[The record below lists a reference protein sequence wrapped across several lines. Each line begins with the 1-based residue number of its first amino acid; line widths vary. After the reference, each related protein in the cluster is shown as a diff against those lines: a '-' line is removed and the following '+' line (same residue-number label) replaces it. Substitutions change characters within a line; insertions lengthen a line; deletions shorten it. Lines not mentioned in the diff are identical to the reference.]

1 LIEFR
6 QFVEQTEKELLSL
19 FHSIDRDKNGKLDK
33 GELRAAFQKAG
44 LAVPNSKLDKF
55 FSEVDSNHDVGTLH
69 APSPPLAKY
78 LLGIHNLRGMAVSSS
93 LLVKI
98 RFYMEKKFSCDVF
111 DFHFIFF
118 N

>member
-55 FSEVDSNHDVGTLH
+55 FSEVDSNHDVGPLH
-69 APSPPLAKY
+69 APSPPLAKS

-98 RFYMEKKFSCDVF
+98 RFYMEKKNSPVMCSISISFV
-111 DFHFIFF
+111 